1 MEGKRQ
7 IRHATAVAIALTV
20 AIVYFLS
27 VSACIMLFEDNS
39 RKSFTAV
46 DNSYG
51 SDSSVTETVSSD
63 GGQSSFSQS
72 SGYSENSGLESS
84 DTASVTPSLPSSDI
98 GSTSS
103 DTYIS
108 DTSSAESKSDT
119 VSSAV
124 GNTSSA
130 DTPVVSKSGFT
141 SAVWLS
147 YGTDLNFKKDSSFSA
162 FKSRIDSMFD
172 NVKELGC
179 DAVICQVRPFADAYY
194 YSDYFPMSAYLS
206 GTQGKDVGYDPMEY
220 MITAAHSRGLQFHAW
235 LNPYRISSSSTDV
248 NTLSEKNP
256 ARKWLTDSDTSNDRY
271 VLKYGNGLYFNPSV
285 PEVQRLIIDG
295 VREIVERYDV
305 DGVHFDDYFY
315 PFTGTPNDDF
325 DKAEYLASK
334 SSLSLDDWRRANVN
348 TLISGVYRAV
358 KSINSE
364 VVFGIS
370 PAYNISKNKTDSN
383 YNIKYADIAKWISTD
398 GYIDYIAPQLYF
410 GFMYPKANIRYDY
423 LLDLW
428 LSMPRS
434 KNVKIYI
441 GLAAYK
447 IGTVDAGTD
456 EWQTE
461 TDILAEQT
469 VLAFEKKCD
478 GVFIFNYSTF
488 FADNELAQKQ
498 KTNMQSVLSI
508 IKDGNK

>member
-1 MEGKRQ
+1 MEGKRK
-7 IRHATAVAIALTV
+7 IGHATTVAIALAV
-20 AIVYFLS
+20 AIVYFFS
-27 VSACIMLFEDNS
+27 VSACIMLFEDNGKNS
-39 RKSFTAV
+39 SLTV
-46 DNSYG
+46 DKVFG
-51 SDSSVTETVSSD
+51 SGSSVTEKPSSGGGQASFDSSYGYFESNGLTSSD
-63 GGQSSFSQS
+63 NTS
-72 SGYSENSGLESS
+72 L
-84 DTASVTPSLPSSDI
+84 DPSLPSSDI
-98 GSTSS
+98 GFTSS
-103 DTYIS
+103 DTYVS
-108 DTSSAESKSDT
+108 DTSSTESGFGTVTSSDG
-119 VSSAV
+119 SA
-124 GNTSSA
+124 SA
-130 DTPVVSKSGFT
+130 DTPTVSVSGFT

-147 YGTDLNFKKDSSFSA
+147 YGTDLNFKSDSSFSA
-162 FKSRIDSMFD
+162 FKRRIDSMFD
-172 NVKELGC
+172 NVKDLGC

-220 MITAAHSRGLQFHAW
+220 MISAAHSRGLQFHAW

-248 NTLSEKNP
+248 NTLSEKSP

-285 PEVQRLIIDG
+285 PRVQRLIIDG
-295 VREIVERYDV
+295 VREIVQRYDV
-305 DGVHFDDYFY
+305 DGIHFDDYFY
-315 PFTGTPNDDF
+315 PFSGAPDDDF
-325 DKAEYLASK
+325 DKTEYLSSA

-348 TLISGVYRAV
+348 TLISGVYHAV
-358 KSINSE
+358 KNINSE

-398 GYIDYIAPQLYF
+398 GYVDYIAPQLYF
-410 GFMYPKANIRYDY
+410 GFLYPKANIRYDY

-434 KNVKIYI
+434 KNVRIYI

-447 IGTVDAGTD
+447 IGTADAGTD

-461 TDILAEQT
+461 TDILAKQT
-469 VLAFEKKCD
+469 VLAFSKKCD

-498 KTNMQSVLSI
+498 KNNMHNVLSI